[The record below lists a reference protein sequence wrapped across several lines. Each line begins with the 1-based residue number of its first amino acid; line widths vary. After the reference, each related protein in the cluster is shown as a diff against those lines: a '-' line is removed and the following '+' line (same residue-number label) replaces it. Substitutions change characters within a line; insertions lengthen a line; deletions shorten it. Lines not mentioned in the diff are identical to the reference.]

1 MLFPKRVKQFIAG
14 TAGMM
19 FLLCYNA
26 GFAQGCSTSLHA
38 PEKSEMPPCHM
49 VMGDESGAASKST
62 TPADSGLDSTS
73 RCHDVASFQADHS
86 IPDWST
92 VFIVAVAETFTT
104 SFSAP
109 PPHQPPSLRVKP
121 PPLRLLHCCL
131 RN

>member
-19 FLLCYNA
+19 FLLCYSA
-26 GFAQGCSTSLHA
+26 GIAQGCSSSLHT

-49 VMGDESGAASKST
+49 TMGDESGADSKST
-62 TPADSGLDSTS
+62 SPSDSGFDSTS
-73 RCHDVASFQADHS
+73 RCHDVASFQVDHS

-92 VFIVAVAETFTT
+92 VFVVAVAEPFTGPV
-104 SFSAP
+104 SEVPAF
-109 PPHQPPSLRVKP
+109 QPPNLRVKP